1 MEKFKVQKFFLGT
14 YLTLITDF
22 FQETKFFS
30 GVKKLVQAICDVKSN
45 ERIF

>member
-22 FQETKFFS
+22 FFKKQGKKVGS
-30 GVKKLVQAICDVKSN
+30 GYL
-45 ERIF
+45 